1 MGSAEELMSEFDRML
16 AECYRVYRGS
26 KMGETIADGLERLG
40 WVIVTRMLTGLGKK

>member
-1 MGSAEELMSEFDRML
+1 MGSAEDVVSEFNRML